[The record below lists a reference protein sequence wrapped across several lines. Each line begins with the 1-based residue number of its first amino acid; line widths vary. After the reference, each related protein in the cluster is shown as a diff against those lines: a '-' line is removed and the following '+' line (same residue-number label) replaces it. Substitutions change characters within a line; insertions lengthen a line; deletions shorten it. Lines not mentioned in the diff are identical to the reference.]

1 MQSLWPLQNSEENQF
16 PRCPQAHSDRY
27 IWRPLFTIQS
37 FSGWENYPKQL
48 PLGSNFYRLAAVQ
61 EVDNRRVLSACI
73 VVVAELS
80 LVRCPG
86 VSSQKTKWKASVRVF
101 IPKTPVGRLVVIAEK
116 TSHCFSITLPST
128 EIRFKMLRSRKT
140 VCFSEQIMSA
150 DKYPSIFSRQMDA
163 IVYLNFSW
171 VDSPWH
177 MHFYRI
183 NDIFVI
189 ELTIS
194 FGTLVF

>member
-1 MQSLWPLQNSEENQF
+1 MKKTNFRVALRHTAIATYGDHCLQSSLSADERITRN
-16 PRCPQAHSDRY
+16 
-27 IWRPLFTIQS
+27 
-37 FSGWENYPKQL
+37 NYLYQ
-48 PLGSNFYRLAAVQ
+48 LAAVQ
-61 EVDNRRVLSACI
+61 EVDNRRALRACI

-101 IPKTPVGRLVVIAEK
+101 IPKTLIGRLVVIAEK

-140 VCFSEQIMSA
+140 VRFSEQIMSA